1 MIMQYINPS
10 KKFDNLYS
18 FDMGRVAL
26 CVPKVE
32 LGQPIKNVDRM
43 ISLITEAKDD
53 GAIVYV
59 FPELSLTGY
68 SLDDLF
74 LQSWLYDQ
82 CDQALKTLI
91 SFSEN
96 IRGLIVIGSPILHQ
110 SRVYNVALV
119 INQGKILGAVPKT
132 YLPNYREFYEKR
144 QFSSSLHLDQFQE
157 IFLAGQKV
165 PLSTDI
171 LFKCNHFED
180 IIIGIEICEDLWAA
194 EQPSTR
200 HALNGATCIL
210 NLSASNASLE
220 KQRERITLASA
231 QSSRLNSAYCYVA
244 AGFGE
249 STTDLAWDGH
259 AFAIELGST
268 IAESKRFANQEITYA
283 DVDFERIRN
292 ERMRDTTFGD
302 SLLNRVNTSQ
312 IMSFDFDPPNGT
324 LMPLRHIEIM
334 PFVPNN
340 LTERDQNCGDAFEI
354 QVQGLQKRLESSNLN
369 KVVIGV
375 SGGLDSSHALL
386 VAAMTM
392 DRMKL
397 ARSNILAYTLPGFAT
412 SSSTKNNA
420 FALCESLDIPCTEIS
435 IEPSSRQ
442 TLEDIGYPQDD
453 HEYDV
458 TFENV
463 QAGARTAL
471 LFRLANYNSALVLGT
486 GDLSEIA
493 LGWCTYGVGDQMSHY
508 NVNASMP
515 KTMIKHTM
523 NWVAEKNP
531 FNASSVDVIKEIIAT
546 PISPELIPSK
556 SDQIEQITEDI
567 IGPYVLQDFNLFY
580 VLRYGLRP
588 EKICFLSH
596 VAHLQNAMSTPEK
609 SPEFSL
615 DEICKWADVF
625 CKRFFKGSQFK
636 RSALPN
642 GPKISSGGSLSP
654 RGEWRM
660 PSDF

>member
-1 MIMQYINPS
+1 MNMQYIKPS

-32 LGQPIKNVDRM
+32 LGQPMKNVVQM

-53 GAIVYV
+53 GAFVYV

-82 CDQALKTLI
+82 CDQALTALI
-91 SFSEN
+91 TFSESAE
-96 IRGLIVIGSPILHQ
+96 GLIVIGAPILYQ
-110 SRVYNVALV
+110 GRVYNVALV
-119 INQGKILGAVPKT
+119 INDGKILGAVPKT

-144 QFSSSLHLDQFQE
+144 QFGSSFNLDQFQN
-157 IFLAGQKV
+157 IYLAGHQV
-165 PLSTDI
+165 PLATDL
-171 LFKCNHFED
+171 LFKCNNLED
-180 IIIGIEICEDLWAA
+180 IVIGIEICEDLWAA

-220 KQRERITLASA
+220 KQRQRITLASA
-231 QSSRLNSAYCYVA
+231 QSSRLNTAYCYVA

-259 AFAIELGST
+259 SFAMELGSA
-268 IAESKRFANQEITYA
+268 IAESERFANQEITYA

-302 SLLNRVNTSQ
+302 SLLNRVDTSKV
-312 IMSFDFDPPNGT
+312 MSFDFVPPKGA
-324 LMPLRHIEIM
+324 LMPVRHIETM
-334 PFVPNN
+334 PFVPSNPSD
-340 LTERDQNCGDAFEI
+340 RDQNCGDAFEI
-354 QVQGLQKRLESSNLN
+354 QVQGLQKRLESSNLK
-369 KVVIGV
+369 KVVIGL

-392 DRMKL
+392 DRMGF

-420 FALCESLDIPCTEIS
+420 YALCESLDIACTEIS
-435 IEPSSRQ
+435 IENSSRQ
-442 TLEDIGYPQDD
+442 TLKDIGYPQDVD
-453 HEYDV
+453 EYDI

-471 LFRLANYNSALVLGT
+471 LFRLANFNDGLVLGT

-531 FNASSVDVIKEIIAT
+531 FYALSVDVIRDIVAT

-556 SDQIEQITEDI
+556 SDQIEQLTEDI
-567 IGPYVLQDFNLFY
+567 IGPYLLQDFNLFY
-580 VLRYGLRP
+580 VLRYGFRP
-588 EKICFLSH
+588 EKICFLSY
-596 VAHLQNAMSTPEK
+596 VAHLQNAK
-609 SPEFSL
+609 SKSENKPEFSI
-615 DEICKWADVF
+615 DEICKWMDVF
-625 CKRFFKGSQFK
+625 CNRFFKSSQFK